1 MNNIDNIV
9 VISQNVKLESLS
21 KLKAYI
27 TPNSET
33 LIVSTQLI
41 FENESELIDTI
52 FECKCKYIN
61 FSDLRSL

>member
-1 MNNIDNIV
+1 MDNII

-21 KLKAYI
+21 KLKEYI

-41 FENESELIDTI
+41 FENEAELIDNI
-52 FECKCKYIN
+52 LECKCKYLN
-61 FSDLRSL
+61 FSDY